1 MFYPSLLCPPKQ
13 FINIP
18 NKALSIQLLSIQP
31 GFQSTKCRIRYKAE
45 RGTLNSTS
53 PPPPVALPNRT
64 EPSIDSSRLLAINRP
79 RPRCPPVPLRLLFQG
94 CCPSVFI
101 SAAVCED
108 RDRRTSAV
116 REVTA
121 DERKKR
127 AKATLKERKLREAKK
142 RAAEEYAELE
152 FGACWAVGARCRRG
166 AGYLLKPAACPQKKT
181 RACLS
186 QAPAKRGARL

>member
-1 MFYPSLLCPPKQ
+1 
-13 FINIP
+13 
-18 NKALSIQLLSIQP
+18 
-31 GFQSTKCRIRYKAE
+31 
-45 RGTLNSTS
+45 
-53 PPPPVALPNRT
+53 
-64 EPSIDSSRLLAINRP
+64 
-79 RPRCPPVPLRLLFQG
+79 
-94 CCPSVFI
+94 VFI

-142 RAAEEYAELE
+142 RAAGEHAELE

-186 QAPAKRGARL
+186 QAPAKRGAARL